1 MLSKVRVLFYM
12 LLFVLPFGGWGYGD
26 IVSAPK
32 VDIVSTPESGVVIS
46 SESGIVISHTE
57 QGKIQRD
64 RLKLASWNIRILSDH
79 SRDDGELRKIAHVLL
94 NYDFISIVELH
105 DEAVLKRLQI
115 ILLQQGNRRYNYQI
129 SPPVG
134 RLEKER
140 VAFLYDVALVDVVR
154 RGELYPDVKDNF
166 SRDPY
171 WATFRA
177 GRFDF
182 SIIAVHVIWG
192 DSVARR
198 QAEIQALLEV
208 YAVVQFINGAEN
220 DVLLVGDF
228 NRNSNDAI
236 AYSALKALP
245 TMEQL
250 FLYPQKSHIR
260 DTSLYDNIFFQRY
273 FTKEYAGKCGINK
286 FDETDFGNDDKAA
299 SLAVSDHRPV
309 WAHFWIDGV
318 DDDGS
323 DDGKNRLEILKM
335 RLKELQNP
343 SIIPNKP
350 TVPSDIR

>member
-1 MLSKVRVLFYM
+1 M
-12 LLFVLPFGGWGYGD
+12 
-26 IVSAPK
+26 
-32 VDIVSTPESGVVIS
+32 
-46 SESGIVISHTE
+46 
-57 QGKIQRD
+57 
-64 RLKLASWNIRILSDH
+64 
-79 SRDDGELRKIAHVLL
+79 
-94 NYDFISIVELH
+94 
-105 DEAVLKRLQI
+105 
-115 ILLQQGNRRYNYQI
+115 
-129 SPPVG
+129 
-134 RLEKER
+134 
-140 VAFLYDVALVDVVR
+140 
-154 RGELYPDVKDNF
+154 
-166 SRDPY
+166 
-171 WATFRA
+171 
-177 GRFDF
+177 
-182 SIIAVHVIWG
+182 
-192 DSVARR
+192 
-198 QAEIQALLEV
+198 
-208 YAVVQFINGAEN
+208 QFINGAEN

>member
-26 IVSAPK
+26 IVSA
-32 VDIVSTPESGVVIS
+32 PESGVVIS

-134 RLEKER
+134 RWEKER

-182 SIIAVHVIWG
+182 SIIAVHVIW
-192 DSVARR
+192 AT
-198 QAEIQALLEV
+198 
-208 YAVVQFINGAEN
+208 
-220 DVLLVGDF
+220 
-228 NRNSNDAI
+228 
-236 AYSALKALP
+236 ALP
-245 TMEQL
+245 
-250 FLYPQKSHIR
+250 
-260 DTSLYDNIFFQRY
+260 
-273 FTKEYAGKCGINK
+273 
-286 FDETDFGNDDKAA
+286 DDKRRFR
-299 SLAVSDHRPV
+299 HC
-309 WAHFWIDGV
+309 WKF
-318 DDDGS
+318 
-323 DDGKNRLEILKM
+323 M
-335 RLKELQNP
+335 RLCNL
-343 SIIPNKP
+343 S
-350 TVPSDIR
+350 TVPRTMCCL